1 MKNLVLIHFIRM
13 TKLFTYA
20 FLIQCL
26 SMSFLFAWNG
36 NAQVKD
42 IEEVMIR
49 ISLNDTDIE
58 KAFSKIEELSGYS
71 FVYTYEEMKGLPKVS
86 AKKNRQTV
94 YALLSEIAQQT
105 GLQFRQVN
113 QNIHVRDPESPA
125 QKEEAL

>member
-1 MKNLVLIHFIRM
+1 MKNIVLIYVVHM

-49 ISLNDTDIE
+49 ISLDETDVE
-58 KAFSKIEELSGYS
+58 KAFFEIEQLSGYS
-71 FVYTYEEMKGLPKVS
+71 FVYTQDEVKGLPKVS
-86 AKKNRQTV
+86 SHKSRQSV
-94 YALLSEIAQQT
+94 YDLLSEIAQQT

-113 QNIHVRDPESPA
+113 QNIHVRGA
-125 QKEEAL
+125 G